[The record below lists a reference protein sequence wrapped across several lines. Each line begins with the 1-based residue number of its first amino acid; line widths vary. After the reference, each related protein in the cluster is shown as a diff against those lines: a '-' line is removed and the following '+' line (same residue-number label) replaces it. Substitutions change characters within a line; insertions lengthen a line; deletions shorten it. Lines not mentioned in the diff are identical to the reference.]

1 MPKKPIT
8 CLHAFLAPSAIP
20 AGPSNIKL
28 NSKLR
33 ENVDDTAANVLL
45 TSEMEDV
52 IGDVRLPFARAYFW
66 HSFGTADRETSI
78 ASPIAKKVK

>member
-8 CLHAFLAPSAIP
+8 CLHASLAPSAIP

-33 ENVDDTAANVLL
+33 EHADDTVANVLL
-45 TSEMEDV
+45 TLEMED
-52 IGDVRLPFARAYFW
+52 DVRLPYARAYFW
-66 HSFGTADRETSI
+66 HSFGTADRE
-78 ASPIAKKVK
+78 ALPVQ